1 MRPDSHLIGLVR
13 QTRYFKTR
21 HPGSFGGEK
30 ILTRSQ
36 HKGESTVE
44 RETTEN
50 KVQRSRMCRRKGPRG
65 MGEGGGGHGSNG
77 SMNRI
82 EASWSEQ
89 IL

>member
-1 MRPDSHLIGLVR
+1 MRPDSYLIGLER

-50 KVQRSRMCRRKGPRG
+50 KVQRSQMCGTKGPRG
-65 MGEGGGGHGSNG
+65 MGRRGRVAWKQWIN
-77 SMNRI
+77 
-82 EASWSEQ
+82 EQ
-89 IL
+89 N